1 MKNLKLFEEF
11 NDSGSILSGHGGHT
25 IELSTRL
32 MSTAY
37 ANDAIKEID
46 VDGFEVTLV
55 TYNSSIS
62 GKTIFTV
69 EVMSNTGSLSMSPK
83 CFSELDTAKE
93 YIKELIDDEELEL
106 TKDNE
111 KFVIRLI
118 TLDNS
123 PSIDWIK
130 PIPMDNNEEQLD
142 STKIH
147 DYIEK
152 YINVLVDTYLAIS
165 TQRYKETFTKDLIR
179 KGLVRLQQECK
190 FNDLSRTKEAI
201 KVFNDLMTPMME
213 DVHKSKNIE
222 TWKLGSNGKKYYSV
236 FRDFRNMARLI

>member
-93 YIKELIDDEELEL
+93 YIKELIDNEELEL

-165 TQRYKETFTKDLIR
+165 PQRYKETFTKDVIR

-190 FNDLSRTKEAI
+190 FNNLSRTKEAI
-201 KVFNDLMTPMME
+201 KVFNDSIKPMMAE
-213 DVHKSKNIE
+213 VINSKNIDV
-222 TWKLGSNGKKYYSV
+222 WKMSYNGKKYYSI
-236 FRDFRNMARLI
+236 FKDFTTMINI

>member
-165 TQRYKETFTKDLIR
+165 PQRYKETFTKDVIR

-190 FNDLSRTKEAI
+190 FNNLSRTKEAI
-201 KVFNDLMTPMME
+201 KVFNDSIKPMMAE
-213 DVHKSKNIE
+213 VINSKNIDV
-222 TWKLGSNGKKYYSV
+222 WKMSYKGKKYYSI
-236 FRDFRNMARLI
+236 FKDFTTMINI

>member
-11 NDSGSILSGHGGHT
+11 NDHT
-25 IELSTRL
+25 IRLETRL
-32 MSTAY
+32 SSKAY

-55 TYNSSIS
+55 TYNPSIA

-83 CFSELDTAKE
+83 CFSELETAKE
-93 YIKELIDDEELEL
+93 YIKELINDEFLEL
-106 TKDNE
+106 TKDND

-130 PIPMDNNEEQLD
+130 PIPMDNNEEQLE

-152 YINVLVDTYLAIS
+152 YINVLVDAYVAI
-165 TQRYKETFTKDLIR
+165 TPQRYKETFTKDVIR

-190 FNDLSRTKEAI
+190 FNDIKRTKEAI

>member
-11 NDSGSILSGHGGHT
+11 NDSGSILSAHGGHT

-83 CFSELDTAKE
+83 CFSELETAKE
-93 YIKELIDDEELEL
+93 YIKELIDNEELEL

-142 STKIH
+142 STKLH

-152 YINVLVDTYLAIS
+152 NINVLVDTYLAIS
-165 TQRYKETFTKDLIR
+165 PQRYKETFTKDVIR

-190 FNDLSRTKEAI
+190 FNNLSRTKEAI
-201 KVFNDLMTPMME
+201 KVFNDSIKPMMAE
-213 DVHKSKNIE
+213 VIKSKNIDV
-222 TWKLGSNGKKYYSV
+222 WKMSYNGKKYYSI
-236 FRDFRNMARLI
+236 FKDFTTMINI

>member
-11 NDSGSILSGHGGHT
+11 NDHAIKLT
-25 IELSTRL
+25 TRL
-32 MSTAY
+32 TSKAY
-37 ANDAIKEID
+37 DSVKKID
-46 VDGFEVTLV
+46 VGGFEVTLV
-55 TYNSSIS
+55 TYDRSIV
-62 GKTIFTV
+62 GKNIFIV

-93 YIKELIDDEELEL
+93 YIKELIGDEDCEF
-106 TKDNE
+106 TKDND

-130 PIPMDNNEEQLD
+130 FISMDNNEEQLD

-213 DVHKSKNIE
+213 DVHKSKNIDV
-222 TWKLGSNGKKYYSV
+222 WKMSYNGKKYYSV
-236 FRDFRNMARLI
+236 FNDFRNMARLI